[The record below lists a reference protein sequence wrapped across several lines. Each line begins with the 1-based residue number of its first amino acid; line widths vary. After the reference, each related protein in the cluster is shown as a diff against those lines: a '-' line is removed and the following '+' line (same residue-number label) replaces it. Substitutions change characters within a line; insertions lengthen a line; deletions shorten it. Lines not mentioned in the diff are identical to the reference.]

1 MAAPFALLAPVASG
15 YANHLQLWALA
26 YQQGRLWVL
35 AWIVL
40 LLPASQIL
48 PASVKENPFT
58 HLHLGGS
65 SQLSRLSSVPFPRC
79 SHLFLQ
85 LDDSGLGIAQSLVQ
99 DLNMPPMVLACIPHC
114 CQLHFQL
121 FLFLQEFFVWKG
133 KKKKKQTE
141 EAPSESA
148 QPPAHCQAT
157 YSWQGLK
164 IKTMQIAVSC
174 CCCCCCCYCC
184 LAVMKSE

>member
-133 KKKKKQTE
+133 KKKKNKQKKLRQKVL
-141 EAPSESA
+141 S
-148 QPPAHCQAT
+148 
-157 YSWQGLK
+157 LRL
-164 IKTMQIAVSC
+164 IAR
-174 CCCCCCCYCC
+174 
-184 LAVMKSE
+184 LHTAGKD